1 MTNPLPR
8 LTPSTAAARNQV
20 RSQWQRLDD
29 LHDGAGGVTCE
40 SVTIPSGGFVSIGG
54 TNVIQTDGSVRIR
67 RPIYQMGN
75 VNFGGGATEAE
86 ASTNSTSYTAFAWY
100 TVYLDAEDKTVE
112 FNFQAQ
118 QDATYRTYCN
128 VIVGGSNTED
138 STGVGSSYETMQIQ
152 VDVSAFS
159 AGLYTW
165 KLQIKSAN
173 AAFTAKVKGGQLDV
187 LTY

>member
-1 MTNPLPR
+1 MGSENM
-8 LTPSTAAARNQV
+8 
-20 RSQWQRLDD
+20 
-29 LHDGAGGVTCE
+29 G
-40 SVTIPSGGFVSIGG
+40 GG
-54 TNVIQTDGSVRIR
+54 T
-67 RPIYQMGN
+67 
-75 VNFGGGATEAE
+75 TEAE
-86 ASTNSTSYTAFAWY
+86 ASTTSTSYTTFAWY
-100 TVYLDAEDKTVE
+100 TVYLEAEDKTVE

-118 QDATYRTYCN
+118 QDATHRTYCN
-128 VIVGGSNTED
+128 VIVGGSNAEN
-138 STGVGSSYETMQIQ
+138 STSAGSSYETMQIQ